1 MHGVSLALLTRGD
14 LQRARLFPSNPSFEP
29 HGAARSIHRISDEVR
44 AAWLNFDVGQRQKGC
59 RNGGFSCCVERP
71 SFTAMSF
78 SFSPWCLASER
89 LVVAAESS
97 SVLCW
102 RRAFS
107 VTLWG
112 FGQRDTPIHNPM
124 FLQIFL
130 LFPHL
135 ASVACRSVSCVA
147 RGAGFRVRMR
157 GTRACPVSYT
167 EVASFIPEFRGFPA
181 LSPILIVL
189 AQPVS
194 PADARLGPCVSCH
207 ASGARRLLQ
216 ALGGAGKAVGMGAF
230 RAVLTRHHRPQ
241 HCQRCWP

>member
-1 MHGVSLALLTRGD
+1 
-14 LQRARLFPSNPSFEP
+14 
-29 HGAARSIHRISDEVR
+29 
-44 AAWLNFDVGQRQKGC
+44 
-59 RNGGFSCCVERP
+59 
-71 SFTAMSF
+71 MSF

-194 PADARLGPCVSCH
+194 PADARVS
-207 ASGARRLLQ
+207 ARVFPVTPR
-216 ALGGAGKAVGMGAF
+216 ARAAYF
-230 RAVLTRHHRPQ
+230 RRWAVLERPSEWGLFVL
-241 HCQRCWP
+241 C